1 MTFEPPPSASV
12 LLLNPKYPHNVGG
25 AYRAASCFGADAVW
39 VQGKRVPLEPTE
51 GYRLPREERMR
62 SYRDEVTLEAVD
74 DYIFDQI
81 NPNIT
86 PICVE
91 IDPYAEQLHHFI
103 HPERAVYVF
112 GPEDGSIPSVM
123 RRHCHRFVTI
133 PSYHCLNLAGA
144 VYTVLYDRVAKRR
157 LQGLEP
163 DVPTSELMRSEQRGY
178 AEHMAI
184 ER

>member
-1 MTFEPPPSASV
+1 MTNSIASASV
-12 LLLNPKYPHNVGG
+12 LLYNPKYPHNVGG
-25 AYRAASCFGADAVW
+25 AYRAASCFGAESVW
-39 VQGKRVPLEPTE
+39 VQGQRVPLEPTE

-62 SYRDEVTLEAVD
+62 AYRNEVELISVYNA
-74 DYIFDQI
+74 FDMMD
-81 NPNIT
+81 PGIT
-86 PICVE
+86 PVCVE
-91 IDPYAEQLHHFI
+91 VDPTSEQLHHFI
-103 HPERAVYVF
+103 HPERALYVF
-112 GPEDGSIPSVM
+112 GPEDGSIPPVV
-123 RRHCHRFVTI
+123 RRHCHRFVMI